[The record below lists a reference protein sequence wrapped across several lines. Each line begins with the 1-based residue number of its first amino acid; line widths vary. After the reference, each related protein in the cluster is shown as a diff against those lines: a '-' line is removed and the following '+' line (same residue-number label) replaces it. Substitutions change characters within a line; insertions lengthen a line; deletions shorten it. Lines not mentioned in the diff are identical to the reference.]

1 MQDPEVFGFT
11 RICTQQELECI
22 FFKCIQV
29 IIKLVFKLTYLGNKE
44 RVVLEVLTR

>member
-1 MQDPEVFGFT
+1 MQDPEMFGFT

-22 FFKCIQV
+22 LCIKV

-44 RVVLEVLTR
+44 RVVLEVLMH